1 MRRRWRPSCRRRA
14 RARPGRPRTR
24 ARAGAARAHPA
35 AGRPRRNALQNPPE
49 VRDYRRK
56 AGADDPSTSGCSLT
70 ITGPSAARRL
80 QRRAERADVPGVV
93 KRPALLTQVLAVNA
107 LLIAAT
113 VLAATVTVH
122 LDPDAVADRRRLG
135 LLVGAGVATVLV
147 NGCVLRRR
155 FAPLEQLIAAMES
168 VDFSARRPAVPVP
181 AGEVQEVARL
191 RQAYDRML
199 ERVEIERTRTASAV
213 LQAQESE
220 RARVARDLHDEANQA
235 LTGVLL
241 RLQAT
246 AEQAPAELRAELR
259 ETQGVATQAMEELLR
274 LARKLRPA
282 ALDDLGLEA
291 ALRTLVAEFGRR
303 AVVDAALTVEPG
315 ALDALDEEAQLV
327 VYRVVQEGLSNV
339 ARHSGARRVRVSAVR
354 EDGVTVVRVDDDG
367 CGFDEHT
374 TTRGLGLTGMR
385 ERAVLAGGRLAV
397 LSVPGE
403 GTMVELRLGGGA

>member
-1 MRRRWRPSCRRRA
+1 V
-14 RARPGRPRTR
+14 
-24 ARAGAARAHPA
+24 
-35 AGRPRRNALQNPPE
+35 N
-49 VRDYRRK
+49 
-56 AGADDPSTSGCSLT
+56 
-70 ITGPSAARRL
+70 
-80 QRRAERADVPGVV
+80 
-93 KRPALLTQVLAVNA
+93 RPALLTQVLAVNA

-122 LDPDAVADRRRLG
+122 LDPDAVADHRRLG
-135 LLVGAGVATVLV
+135 LLVVAVLATVLV
-147 NGCVLRRR
+147 NGLVLRRR

-168 VDFSARRPAVPVP
+168 VDFSARRAAAPAP

-199 ERVEIERTRTASAV
+199 ERIEVERARTASAV
-213 LQAQESE
+213 LHAQESE

-246 AEQAPAELRAELR
+246 AEHAPPELRAELR

-274 LARKLRPA
+274 LARELRPA
-282 ALDDLGLEA
+282 ALDDLGLAA
-291 ALRTLVAEFGRR
+291 ALRTLVSEFGRR
-303 AVVDAALTVEPG
+303 AGVDAVFTAYPG
-315 ALDALDEEAQLV
+315 ALDGLDEDGQLV

-354 EDGVTVVRVDDDG
+354 EDGATVVRIDDDG
-367 CGFDEHT
+367 RGFDERT
-374 TTRGLGLTGMR
+374 TERGLGLTGMR
-385 ERAVLAGGRLAV
+385 ERAVLAGGRVAV

-403 GTMVELRLGGGA
+403 GTLVELALPSTGAAA